1 MRFFVFILCLLF
13 NFQISEAQKL
23 NHQGKKMVRRVTS
36 FVPNSPNRED
46 TIKYNFYYDDERRLV
61 KVDRLIKSMVF
72 YPNVGWVKDKNFKLC
87 KRLEYKDGR
96 LHRTDYDE
104 YGKRK
109 PYSVYSYILDSDRY
123 VVERIHKDL
132 SGTKEWYLK
141 DVTRFTYDYPYKDD
155 IRQIVKE
162 TNYSFIGE
170 FIKGKR
176 VEKEVVDDRYDVW
189 YDIIGGNTYRR
200 HGSDTKYACEYNDL
214 NINLWYLYDGL
225 FDIERMTEWYNFYS
239 RCLPSKVSARYY
251 RYTFT
256 DTEPYNLIKAEMIDD
271 YDGRVYKV
279 WLIDYVY

>member
-13 NFQISEAQKL
+13 NFQLSESQKL
-23 NHQGKKMVRRVTS
+23 NHQGKKMVRSVTS
-36 FVPNSPNRED
+36 FAPNSPNRKD
-46 TIKYNFYYDDERRLV
+46 TIKYNFYYDDEC
-61 KVDRLIKSMVF
+61 RLIKVDELINSGINHKSYQLYNRM
-72 YPNVGWVKDKNFKLC
+72 
-87 KRLEYKDGR
+87 EYKDGS

-109 PYSVYSYILDSDRY
+109 PYSVYSYVLDSDRY
-123 VVERIHKDL
+123 VVERIHKDM

-141 DVTRFTYDYPYKDD
+141 EVTRFTYDYPYKDD

-176 VEKEVVDDRYDVW
+176 VEKEVVGDRYDFW
-189 YDIIGGNTYRR
+189 YDIIGGNTYFRGR
-200 HGSDTKYACEYNDL
+200 DDTYACEYNDL
-214 NINLWYLYDGL
+214 NINVSDL
-225 FDIERMTEWYNFYS
+225 FQGDIERLTEWYNFYS
-239 RCLPSKVSARYY
+239 RYLPLKLLGDYY

-256 DTEPYNLIKAEMIDD
+256 DTEPYNLIKVEHVGD

-279 WLIDYVY
+279 WFIDYVY

>member
-13 NFQISEAQKL
+13 NFQLSEAQKL
-23 NHQGKKMVRRVTS
+23 NHQGKKMVRSVTS
-36 FVPNSPNRED
+36 FALNSPNRKD
-46 TIKYNFYYDDERRLV
+46 TTKYNFYYDDEC
-61 KVDRLIKSMVF
+61 RLIKVDELINSGINHKS
-72 YPNVGWVKDKNFKLC
+72 YLLYN
-87 KRLEYKDGR
+87 RLEYKDGR

-132 SGTKEWYLK
+132 SGTKDWYLK
-141 DVTRFTYDYPYKDD
+141 EVTRFTYDYPYKDD

-170 FIKGKR
+170 SINGKR
-176 VEKEVVDDRYDVW
+176 VEKEVVDDRYSRW
-189 YDIIGGNTYRR
+189 YDVIGGNTYFRGR
-200 HGSDTKYACEYNDL
+200 DDTYACEYNDL
-214 NINLWYLYDGL
+214 NINVSDLLQG
-225 FDIERMTEWYNFYS
+225 DIERLTEWYNFYS
-239 RCLPSKVSARYY
+239 RCLPLKLLGDYY

-256 DTEPYNLIKAEMIDD
+256 DTEPYNLIKVEHVDD
-271 YDGRVYKV
+271 YDGSVYMV

>member
-13 NFQISEAQKL
+13 NFQLSEAQKL
-23 NHQGKKMVRRVTS
+23 NHQGKKMVRSVTS
-36 FVPNSPNRED
+36 FALNSPNRKD
-46 TIKYNFYYDDERRLV
+46 TIKYNFYYDDEC
-61 KVDRLIKSMVF
+61 RLIKVDELINSGINHKS
-72 YPNVGWVKDKNFKLC
+72 YQLYN
-87 KRLEYKDGR
+87 RLEYKDGR

-109 PYSVYSYILDSDRY
+109 PYSVYSYVLDSDRY
-123 VVERIHKDL
+123 VVERIHKDM

-141 DVTRFTYDYPYKDD
+141 EVTRFTYDYPYKDD

-176 VEKEVVDDRYDVW
+176 VEKEVVGDRYDFW
-189 YDIIGGNTYRR
+189 YDIIGGNTYFRGR
-200 HGSDTKYACEYNDL
+200 DDTYACEYNDL
-214 NINLWYLYDGL
+214 NINVSDLLQG
-225 FDIERMTEWYNFYS
+225 DIERLTEWYNFYS
-239 RCLPSKVSARYY
+239 RCLPLKLLGDYY

-256 DTEPYNLIKAEMIDD
+256 DTEPYNLIKVEHVDD
-271 YDGRVYKV
+271 YDGSVYMV

>member
-1 MRFFVFILCLLF
+1 MRFFVFIMCLSF
-13 NFQISEAQKL
+13 SFQLSEAQRL
-23 NHQGKKMVRRVTS
+23 NHQGKKMVHSVTS
-36 FVPNSPNRED
+36 FVPHRKD
-46 TIKYNFYYDDERRLV
+46 TIRYNFYYDDECRLV
-61 KVDRLIKSMVF
+61 KVDRLRNSGANHKS
-72 YPNVGWVKDKNFKLC
+72 YLLYN
-87 KRLEYKDGR
+87 RLEYKDGR

-109 PYSVYSYILDSDRY
+109 PYSVYSYVLDSDRY
-123 VVERIHKDL
+123 VVERIHKDM

-170 FIKGKR
+170 FVKGKR
-176 VEKEVVDDRYDVW
+176 VEKEVVGDRYDVW

-200 HGSDTKYACEYNDL
+200 HGSNRKYACEYNDL

-225 FDIERMTEWYNFYS
+225 YDIERLTEWYNFYS
-239 RCLPSKVSARYY
+239 RCLPSEISGRTY

-256 DTEPYNLIKAEMIDD
+256 DTEPYNLIKAEMVGEH
-271 YDGRVYKV
+271 DGTVYKV

>member
-1 MRFFVFILCLLF
+1 MKKTTLLLYCIMFVSALC
-13 NFQISEAQKL
+13 AQKL
-23 NHQGKKMVRRVTS
+23 NHQGKKMVRSVTS
-36 FVPNSPNRED
+36 FVPNSPNRKD
-46 TIKYNFYYDDERRLV
+46 TIKYNFYYDDECRLV
-61 KVDRLIKSMVF
+61 KVDELINGGINHKS
-72 YPNVGWVKDKNFKLC
+72 YQLC
-87 KRLEYKDGR
+87 KCMEYKDGR

-109 PYSVYSYILDSDRY
+109 PYSVYSYVLDSDRY
-123 VVERIHKDL
+123 VLESTFKDI
-132 SGTKEWYLK
+132 SGNDRGYLK
-141 DVTRFTYDYPYKDD
+141 EVTRFTYDYPYKDD

-200 HGSDTKYACEYNDL
+200 HGSNRKYACEYNDL

-225 FDIERMTEWYNFYS
+225 YDIERLTEWYNFYS
-239 RCLPSKVSARYY
+239 RCLPSEISGRTY

-256 DTEPYNLIKAEMIDD
+256 NIEPYNLIKAEMVGEH
-271 YDGRVYKV
+271 DGRVYKV

>member
-13 NFQISEAQKL
+13 NFQLSEAQKL
-23 NHQGKKMVRRVTS
+23 NHQGKKMVRSVTS
-36 FVPNSPNRED
+36 FVPNRKD
-46 TIKYNFYYDDERRLV
+46 TIRYNFYYDDECRLV
-61 KVDRLIKSMVF
+61 KVDRLRNSSANHNS
-72 YPNVGWVKDKNFKLC
+72 YLLYN
-87 KRLEYKDGR
+87 RLEYKDGR

-170 FIKGKR
+170 FINGKR

-200 HGSDTKYACEYNDL
+200 HGSNRKYACEYNDL

-225 FDIERMTEWYNFYS
+225 YDIERLTEWYNFYS
-239 RCLPSKVSARYY
+239 RCLPSEISGRTY

-256 DTEPYNLIKAEMIDD
+256 DTEPYNLIKVEMVGD

>member
-13 NFQISEAQKL
+13 NFQLSVAQKL
-23 NHQGKKMVRRVTS
+23 NHQGKKMVRSVTS
-36 FVPNSPNRED
+36 FALNSPNRKD
-46 TIKYNFYYDDERRLV
+46 TIKYNFYYDDEC
-61 KVDRLIKSMVF
+61 RLIKVDELINSGINHKSYQLYNRM
-72 YPNVGWVKDKNFKLC
+72 
-87 KRLEYKDGR
+87 EYKDGR

-109 PYSVYSYILDSDRY
+109 PYSVYSYVLDSDRY
-123 VVERIHKDL
+123 VVERTHKDM

-141 DVTRFTYDYPYKDD
+141 EVTRFTYDYPYKDD

-176 VEKEVVDDRYDVW
+176 VEKEVVGDRYDFW
-189 YDIIGGNTYRR
+189 YDIIGGNTYFRGR
-200 HGSDTKYACEYNDL
+200 DDTYACEYNDL
-214 NINLWYLYDGL
+214 NINVSDLLQG
-225 FDIERMTEWYNFYS
+225 DIERLTEWYNFYS
-239 RCLPSKVSARYY
+239 RCLPLKLLGDYY

-256 DTEPYNLIKAEMIDD
+256 DTEPYNLIKVEHVDD
-271 YDGRVYKV
+271 YDGSVYMV

>member
-13 NFQISEAQKL
+13 NFQLSEAQKL
-23 NHQGKKMVRRVTS
+23 NHQGKKMVRSVTS
-36 FVPNSPNRED
+36 FALNSPNRKD
-46 TIKYNFYYDDERRLV
+46 TIKYNFYYDDEC
-61 KVDRLIKSMVF
+61 RLIKVDELINSGINHKS
-72 YPNVGWVKDKNFKLC
+72 YLLYN
-87 KRLEYKDGR
+87 RLEYKDGR

-170 FIKGKR
+170 SINGKR
-176 VEKEVVDDRYDVW
+176 VEKEVVDDRYSRW
-189 YDIIGGNTYRR
+189 YDVIDGNTYFRGR
-200 HGSDTKYACEYNDL
+200 DDTYACEYNDL
-214 NINLWYLYDGL
+214 NINVSDLLQG
-225 FDIERMTEWYNFYS
+225 DIERLTEWYNFYS
-239 RCLPSKVSARYY
+239 RCLPLKLLGDYY

-256 DTEPYNLIKAEMIDD
+256 DTEPYNLIKVEHVDD
-271 YDGRVYKV
+271 YDGSVYMV

>member
-13 NFQISEAQKL
+13 NFQLSEAQKL
-23 NHQGKKMVRRVTS
+23 NHQGKKMVRSVTS

-46 TIKYNFYYDDERRLV
+46 TIRYNFYYDDECRLV
-61 KVDRLIKSMVF
+61 KVDELINGGINHKS
-72 YPNVGWVKDKNFKLC
+72 YQLC
-87 KRLEYKDGR
+87 KCMEYKDGR

-104 YGKRK
+104 YGHKK
-109 PYSVYSYILDSDRY
+109 TKFIYSYVLDSDRY
-123 VVERIHKDL
+123 VVERIHKDM

-141 DVTRFTYDYPYKDD
+141 EVTRFTYDYPYKDD

-200 HGSDTKYACEYNDL
+200 HGSNCKYACEYNDL

-225 FDIERMTEWYNFYS
+225 YDIERLTEWYNFYS
-239 RCLPSKVSARYY
+239 RCLPSEISGRTY

-256 DTEPYNLIKAEMIDD
+256 NIEPYNLIKAEMVGDH
-271 YDGRVYKV
+271 DGTVYKV

>member
-1 MRFFVFILCLLF
+1 MRFFAFILCLLF
-13 NFQISEAQKL
+13 NFQLSEAQKL
-23 NHQGKKMVRRVTS
+23 NHQGKKMVRSVTS
-36 FVPNSPNRED
+36 FALNSPNRKD
-46 TIKYNFYYDDERRLV
+46 TIKYNFYYDDEC
-61 KVDRLIKSMVF
+61 RLIKVDELINSGINHKSYQLYNRM
-72 YPNVGWVKDKNFKLC
+72 
-87 KRLEYKDGR
+87 EYKDGS

-170 FIKGKR
+170 FINGKR
-176 VEKEVVDDRYDVW
+176 VEKEVVDDRYSRW
-189 YDIIGGNTYRR
+189 YDVIGGNTYFRGR
-200 HGSDTKYACEYNDL
+200 DDTYACEYNDL
-214 NINLWYLYDGL
+214 NINVSDLLQG
-225 FDIERMTEWYNFYS
+225 DIERLTEWYNFYS
-239 RCLPSKVSARYY
+239 RCLPLKLLGDYY

-256 DTEPYNLIKAEMIDD
+256 DTEPYNLIKVEHVDD
-271 YDGRVYKV
+271 YDGSVYMV

>member
-1 MRFFVFILCLLF
+1 MKRTTFLLYCIMFVSTLC
-13 NFQISEAQKL
+13 AQRL
-23 NHQGKKMVRRVTS
+23 NHQGKKMVRSVTS
-36 FVPNSPNRED
+36 FALNSPNRKD
-46 TIKYNFYYDDERRLV
+46 TIKYNFYYDDEC
-61 KVDRLIKSMVF
+61 RLIKVDELVKSETW
-72 YPNVGWVKDKNFKLC
+72 YPNVGWVKDKGFKLSE
-87 KRLEYKDGR
+87 RLEYKDGR

-123 VVERIHKDL
+123 VVERIHKDM

-141 DVTRFTYDYPYKDD
+141 EVTRFTYDYPYKDD

-176 VEKEVVDDRYDVW
+176 VEKEVVDDRYSRW
-189 YDIIGGNTYRR
+189 YDVIGGNTYFRGR
-200 HGSDTKYACEYNDL
+200 DDTYACEYNDL
-214 NINLWYLYDGL
+214 NINVSDLLQG
-225 FDIERMTEWYNFYS
+225 DIERLTEWYNFYS
-239 RCLPSKVSARYY
+239 RCLPSRLLGDSY

-256 DTEPYNLIKAEMIDD
+256 DTEPYNLIKVEQVGEH
-271 YDGRVYKV
+271 DGRVYMV

>member
-1 MRFFVFILCLLF
+1 MKKTIFLLYCIMFVSTLC
-13 NFQISEAQKL
+13 AQRL
-23 NHQGKKMVRRVTS
+23 NHQGKKMVRSVTS
-36 FVPNSPNRED
+36 FALNNPNRKD
-46 TIKYNFYYDDERRLV
+46 TIRYNFYYDDEC
-61 KVDRLIKSMVF
+61 RLIKVDKLVKSETW
-72 YPNVGWVKDKNFKLC
+72 YPNVGWVKDKGFKLSE
-87 KRLEYKDGR
+87 RLEYKDGR

-176 VEKEVVDDRYDVW
+176 VEKEVVDDRYSRW
-189 YDIIGGNTYRR
+189 YDVIGGNTYFRGR
-200 HGSDTKYACEYNDL
+200 DDTYACEYNDL
-214 NINLWYLYDGL
+214 NINVSDLLQG
-225 FDIERMTEWYNFYS
+225 DIERLTEWYNFYS
-239 RCLPSKVSARYY
+239 RCLPLKLLGDYY

-256 DTEPYNLIKAEMIDD
+256 DTEPYNLIKVEEVGEH
-271 YDGRVYKV
+271 DGRVYMV

>member
-1 MRFFVFILCLLF
+1 MFVSTLC
-13 NFQISEAQKL
+13 AQRL
-23 NHQGKKMVRRVTS
+23 NHQGKKMVRSVTS
-36 FVPNSPNRED
+36 FAPNSPNRKD
-46 TIKYNFYYDDERRLV
+46 TIRYNFYYDDECRLV

-87 KRLEYKDGR
+87 KRMEYKDGR

-109 PYSVYSYILDSDRY
+109 PYSVYSYVLDSDRY
-123 VVERIHKDL
+123 VVERIHKDM

-141 DVTRFTYDYPYKDD
+141 EVTRFTYDYPYKDD

-170 FIKGKR
+170 FINGKR

-200 HGSDTKYACEYNDL
+200 HGSNRKYACEYNDL
-214 NINLWYLYDGL
+214 NINLWYLYDGIY
-225 FDIERMTEWYNFYS
+225 DIERLTEWYNFYS
-239 RCLPSKVSARYY
+239 RCLPSEISGRTY

-256 DTEPYNLIKAEMIDD
+256 DIEPYNLIKAEMVSEH
-271 YDGRVYKV
+271 DGTVYKV

>member
-13 NFQISEAQKL
+13 NFQLSEAQKL
-23 NHQGKKMVRRVTS
+23 NHQGKKMVRSVTS
-36 FVPNSPNRED
+36 FALNSPNRKD
-46 TIKYNFYYDDERRLV
+46 TIKYNFYYDDEC
-61 KVDRLIKSMVF
+61 RLIKVDELINSGINHKSYQLYNRM
-72 YPNVGWVKDKNFKLC
+72 
-87 KRLEYKDGR
+87 EYKDGS

-109 PYSVYSYILDSDRY
+109 PYSVYSYVLDSDRY
-123 VVERIHKDL
+123 VVERIHKDM

-141 DVTRFTYDYPYKDD
+141 EVTRFTYDYPYKDD

-176 VEKEVVDDRYDVW
+176 VEKEVVDDRYSRW
-189 YDIIGGNTYRR
+189 YDVIGGNTYFRGR
-200 HGSDTKYACEYNDL
+200 DDTYACEYNDL
-214 NINLWYLYDGL
+214 NINVSDLLQG
-225 FDIERMTEWYNFYS
+225 DIERLTEWYNFYS
-239 RCLPSKVSARYY
+239 RCLPLKLLGDYY

-256 DTEPYNLIKAEMIDD
+256 DTEPYNLIKVEHVGD

>member
-1 MRFFVFILCLLF
+1 MFVSALC
-13 NFQISEAQKL
+13 AQRL
-23 NHQGKKMVRRVTS
+23 NHQGKKMVRSVTS
-36 FVPNSPNRED
+36 FVPNRKD
-46 TIKYNFYYDDERRLV
+46 TIRYNFYYDDEC
-61 KVDRLIKSMVF
+61 RLIKVDELVKSETW
-72 YPNVGWVKDKNFKLC
+72 YPNVGWVKDKGFKLSE
-87 KRLEYKDGR
+87 RLEYKDGR
-96 LHRTDYDE
+96 LHRIDYDE
-104 YGKRK
+104 YGHKK
-109 PYSVYSYILDSDRY
+109 TKFIYSYVLDSDRY
-123 VVERIHKDL
+123 VVESTFKDI
-132 SGTKEWYLK
+132 SGNDRGYLK
-141 DVTRFTYDYPYKDD
+141 EVTRFTYDYPYKDD

-251 RYTFT
+251 HYTFT

>member
-13 NFQISEAQKL
+13 NFQLSEAQKL
-23 NHQGKKMVRRVTS
+23 NHQGKKMVRSVTS
-36 FVPNSPNRED
+36 FVPNRKD
-46 TIKYNFYYDDERRLV
+46 TIRYNFYYDDECRLV
-61 KVDRLIKSMVF
+61 KVDRLRNSSANHKSYLLYNRM
-72 YPNVGWVKDKNFKLC
+72 
-87 KRLEYKDGR
+87 EYKDGR

-109 PYSVYSYILDSDRY
+109 TKFIYSYVLDSDRY
-123 VVERIHKDL
+123 VVESTFKDI
-132 SGTKEWYLK
+132 SGNDRGYLK
-141 DVTRFTYDYPYKDD
+141 EVTRFMYDYPYKDD

-170 FIKGKR
+170 FINGKR

-200 HGSDTKYACEYNDL
+200 HGSNRKYACEYNDL

-225 FDIERMTEWYNFYS
+225 YDIERLTEWYNFYS
-239 RCLPSKVSARYY
+239 RCLPSEISGRTY

-256 DTEPYNLIKAEMIDD
+256 DIEPYNLIKAEMVGDH
-271 YDGRVYKV
+271 DGTVYKV

>member
-13 NFQISEAQKL
+13 NFQLSESQKL
-23 NHQGKKMVRRVTS
+23 NHQGKKMVRSVTS
-36 FVPNSPNRED
+36 FALNSPNRKD
-46 TIKYNFYYDDERRLV
+46 TIKYNFYYDDEC
-61 KVDRLIKSMVF
+61 RLIKVDELINSGINHKSYQLYNRM
-72 YPNVGWVKDKNFKLC
+72 
-87 KRLEYKDGR
+87 EYKDGS

-109 PYSVYSYILDSDRY
+109 PYSVYSYVLDSDRY
-123 VVERIHKDL
+123 VVERIHKDM

-141 DVTRFTYDYPYKDD
+141 EVTRFTYDYPYKDD

-170 FIKGKR
+170 FINGKR
-176 VEKEVVDDRYDVW
+176 VEKVVVDDRYSRW
-189 YDIIGGNTYRR
+189 YDVIGGNTYFRGR
-200 HGSDTKYACEYNDL
+200 DDTYACEYNDL
-214 NINLWYLYDGL
+214 NINVSDLLQG
-225 FDIERMTEWYNFYS
+225 DIERLTEWYNFYS
-239 RCLPSKVSARYY
+239 RCLPLKLLGDYY

-256 DTEPYNLIKAEMIDD
+256 DTEPYNLIKVEHVGD

>member
-13 NFQISEAQKL
+13 NFQLSEAQKL
-23 NHQGKKMVRRVTS
+23 NHQGKKMVRSVTS
-36 FVPNSPNRED
+36 FALNSPNRKD
-46 TIKYNFYYDDERRLV
+46 TIKYNFYYDDEC
-61 KVDRLIKSMVF
+61 RLIKVDELINSGINHKSYQLYNRM
-72 YPNVGWVKDKNFKLC
+72 
-87 KRLEYKDGR
+87 EYKDGS

-109 PYSVYSYILDSDRY
+109 PYSVYSYVLDSDRY
-123 VVERIHKDL
+123 VVERIHKDM

-141 DVTRFTYDYPYKDD
+141 EVTRFTYDYPYKDD

-176 VEKEVVDDRYDVW
+176 VEKEVVDDRYDFW
-189 YDIIGGNTYRR
+189 YDVIGGNTYFRGR
-200 HGSDTKYACEYNDL
+200 DDTYACEYNDL
-214 NINLWYLYDGL
+214 NINVSDLLQG
-225 FDIERMTEWYNFYS
+225 DIERLTEWYNFYS
-239 RCLPSKVSARYY
+239 RCLPLKLLGDYY

-256 DTEPYNLIKAEMIDD
+256 DTEPYNLIKVEHVDD
-271 YDGRVYKV
+271 YDGSVYMV

>member
-13 NFQISEAQKL
+13 NFQLSEAQKL
-23 NHQGKKMVRRVTS
+23 NHQGKKMVRSVTS
-36 FVPNSPNRED
+36 FALNSPNRKD
-46 TIKYNFYYDDERRLV
+46 TIKYNFYYDDECRLI
-61 KVDRLIKSMVF
+61 KVDRLRNSGANHKSYLLYNRM
-72 YPNVGWVKDKNFKLC
+72 
-87 KRLEYKDGR
+87 EYKDGR

-109 PYSVYSYILDSDRY
+109 PYSVYSYVLDSDRY
-123 VVERIHKDL
+123 VVERIHKDM

-141 DVTRFTYDYPYKDD
+141 EVTRFTYDYPYKDD

-176 VEKEVVDDRYDVW
+176 VEKEVVGDRYDFW
-189 YDIIGGNTYRR
+189 YDIIGGNTYFRGR
-200 HGSDTKYACEYNDL
+200 DDTYACEYNDL
-214 NINLWYLYDGL
+214 NINVSDLLQG
-225 FDIERMTEWYNFYS
+225 DIERLTEWYNFYS
-239 RCLPSKVSARYY
+239 RCLPLKLLGDYY

-256 DTEPYNLIKAEMIDD
+256 DTEPYNLIKVEHVGD
-271 YDGRVYKV
+271 YDGSVYMV

>member
-13 NFQISEAQKL
+13 NFQLSEAQKL
-23 NHQGKKMVRRVTS
+23 NHQGKKMVRSVTS
-36 FVPNSPNRED
+36 FALNNPYRKD
-46 TIKYNFYYDDERRLV
+46 TIRYNFYYDDEC
-61 KVDRLIKSMVF
+61 RLIKVDELINSGINHKS
-72 YPNVGWVKDKNFKLC
+72 YLLYN
-87 KRLEYKDGR
+87 RLEYKDGR

-123 VVERIHKDL
+123 VVERIHKGL

-141 DVTRFTYDYPYKDD
+141 EVTRFTYDYPYKDD

-176 VEKEVVDDRYDVW
+176 VEKEVVDDRYSRW
-189 YDIIGGNTYRR
+189 YDVIGGNTYFRGR
-200 HGSDTKYACEYNDL
+200 DDTYACEYNDL
-214 NINLWYLYDGL
+214 NINVSDLLQG
-225 FDIERMTEWYNFYS
+225 DIERLTEWYNFYS
-239 RCLPSKVSARYY
+239 RCLPLRLLGYYY

-256 DTEPYNLIKAEMIDD
+256 DTEPYNLIKVEHVDD
-271 YDGRVYKV
+271 YDGRVYMV

>member
-1 MRFFVFILCLLF
+1 MRFFAFILCLLF
-13 NFQISEAQKL
+13 NFQLSEAQKL
-23 NHQGKKMVRRVTS
+23 NHQGKKMVRSVTS
-36 FVPNSPNRED
+36 FALNSPNRKD
-46 TIKYNFYYDDERRLV
+46 TIKYNFYYDDEC
-61 KVDRLIKSMVF
+61 RLIKVDELINSGINHKS
-72 YPNVGWVKDKNFKLC
+72 YLLYN
-87 KRLEYKDGR
+87 RLEYKDGR

-170 FIKGKR
+170 FINGKR
-176 VEKEVVDDRYDVW
+176 VEKEVVDDRYSRW
-189 YDIIGGNTYRR
+189 YDVIGGNTYFRGR
-200 HGSDTKYACEYNDL
+200 DDTYACEYNDL
-214 NINLWYLYDGL
+214 NINVSDLLQG
-225 FDIERMTEWYNFYS
+225 DIERLTEWYNFYS
-239 RCLPSKVSARYY
+239 RCLPLKLLGDYY

-256 DTEPYNLIKAEMIDD
+256 DIEPYNLIKVEHVDD
-271 YDGRVYKV
+271 YDGSVYMV

>member
-13 NFQISEAQKL
+13 NFQLSEAQKL
-23 NHQGKKMVRRVTS
+23 NHQGKKMVRSVTS

-46 TIKYNFYYDDERRLV
+46 TIKYNFYYDDEC
-61 KVDRLIKSMVF
+61 RLIKVDELINSGINHKSYQLYNRM
-72 YPNVGWVKDKNFKLC
+72 
-87 KRLEYKDGR
+87 EYKDGS

-109 PYSVYSYILDSDRY
+109 TYSVYSYVLDSDRY
-123 VVERIHKDL
+123 VVERIHKDM

-141 DVTRFTYDYPYKDD
+141 EVTRFTYDYPYKDD

-176 VEKEVVDDRYDVW
+176 VEKEVVDDRYDFW
-189 YDIIGGNTYRR
+189 YDVIGGNTYFRGR
-200 HGSDTKYACEYNDL
+200 DDTYACEYDDL
-214 NINLWYLYDGL
+214 NINVSDLLQG
-225 FDIERMTEWYNFYS
+225 DIERLTEWYNFYS
-239 RCLPSKVSARYY
+239 RCLPLKLLGDYY

-256 DTEPYNLIKAEMIDD
+256 DTEPYNLIKVEHVDD
-271 YDGRVYKV
+271 YDGSVYMV